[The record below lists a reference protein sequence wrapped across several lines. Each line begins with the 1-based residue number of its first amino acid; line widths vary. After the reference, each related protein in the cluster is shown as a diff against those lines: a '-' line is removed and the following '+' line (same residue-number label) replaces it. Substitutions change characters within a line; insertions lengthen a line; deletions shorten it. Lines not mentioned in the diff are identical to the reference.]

1 MDPMILKREWP
12 SLGLLGLYA
21 LEGGLAGAGHFATA
35 GGLFVATAALGLAIS
50 LRLAMTDRAL
60 WPTILVAAQ
69 LVCLTCLLLGRTG
82 DALVLAVWAAAHAP
96 ALIALAPGMVV
107 RARAGR
113 PPRSAPLAAPPA
125 G

>member
-1 MDPMILKREWP
+1 MDPMMLKREWP

-21 LEGGLAGAGHFATA
+21 LEGSLAGAGRFATA
-35 GGLFVATAALGLAIS
+35 EGLFLATAALGLAIS
-50 LRLAMTDRAL
+50 LRLAMTDRSI
-60 WPTILVAAQ
+60 WPTIMVASQ
-69 LVCLTCLLLGRTG
+69 LICVTCLLLGRTG

-113 PPRSAPLAAPPA
+113 RPGQGSLTAPPA